1 MTHRFVVRLWIPDR
15 PGALGAVASRIGA
28 VRGDVVG
35 IDILERGA
43 GRAVD
48 ELVVELP
55 DASLVGLLVQE
66 MSQVDG
72 VDVEDVRPAPAGGGL
87 PDARLDALDAAAA
100 LVASK
105 SPAELWPELGV
116 RARQGFEADWC
127 VVFDPEG
134 SAILGTSVAPLA
146 PGQAPVPSPV
156 PALDW
161 LVAFAAGGGSSD
173 LVAAGDTGPE
183 DVAWATLSSS
193 GRVLVL
199 GRLGRPFRA
208 LERRQLATLARIAD
222 LCQASMAATEPRAG
236 EVEGGGVD
244 QRRPAAALG

>member
-1 MTHRFVVRLWIPDR
+1 M
-15 PGALGAVASRIGA
+15 
-28 VRGDVVG
+28 G

-43 GRAVD
+43 GRAID

-72 VDVEDVRPAPAGGGL
+72 VDVEDVRPAPAGERM
-87 PDARLDALDAAAA
+87 PDARLDALDTAAA
-100 LVASK
+100 LVASQ
-105 SPAELWPELGV
+105 SPQDLWQELGE

-127 VVFDPEG
+127 VILDPEKPD
-134 SAILGTSVAPLA
+134 IVGTSVALPLTGPA
-146 PGQAPVPSPV
+146 PDRSPV

-161 LVAFAAGGGSSD
+161 LVAFAVGGGSSD
-173 LVAAGDTGPE
+173 LVASGDSGPE
-183 DVAWATLSSS
+183 DVAWATLVMS

-208 LERRQLATLARIAD
+208 LERRQLATLAQIAD
-222 LCQASMAATEPRAG
+222 LCRASMPSPSEAPDRAAGDPC
-236 EVEGGGVD
+236 
-244 QRRPAAALG
+244 RPTAAFG

>member
-1 MTHRFVVRLWIPDR
+1 M
-15 PGALGAVASRIGA
+15 
-28 VRGDVVG
+28 G

-43 GRAVD
+43 GRAID

-72 VDVEDVRPAPAGGGL
+72 VDVEDVRPAPAGERM
-87 PDARLDALDAAAA
+87 PDARLDALDTAAA
-100 LVASK
+100 LVASQ
-105 SPAELWPELGV
+105 SPQDLWQELGE

-127 VVFDPEG
+127 VILDPEKPD
-134 SAILGTSVAPLA
+134 IVGTSVALPLTGPA
-146 PGQAPVPSPV
+146 PDRSPV

-161 LVAFAAGGGSSD
+161 LVAFAVGGGSSD
-173 LVAAGDTGPE
+173 LVASGDSGPE
-183 DVAWATLSSS
+183 DVAWATLVMS

-208 LERRQLATLARIAD
+208 LERRQLATLAQIAD
-222 LCQASMAATEPRAG
+222 LCRASMPSPSEAPDRAAGDPC
-236 EVEGGGVD
+236 
-244 QRRPAAALG
+244 RPAAALG